1 MGLEIERKFLLK
13 NNNWKKA
20 VRNQFAI
27 KQGYLNDDP
36 NRTVRVRIK
45 GSKGILTI
53 KGKTVNATRAE
64 YEYEIP
70 LSDAQEL
77 INLCEKPI
85 IDKTRYIVDYQNKT
99 WEIDIFYGENDGLI
113 LAEIELDSEQEEFD
127 LPEWAGQE
135 VTTDSRYY
143 NSNLAKKPI
152 SKWV

>member
-113 LAEIELDSEQEEFD
+113 LAEIGLDSEQEEFD